1 MKVLKLTPL
10 AERIRNDT
18 ILFSGFQTG
27 MTPLDTSVVKEPVS
41 ATRMTPCILK
51 KASSVFKLKH

>member
-10 AERIRNDT
+10 AERIRMT
-18 ILFSGFQTG
+18 PSFFSGFQTG

-41 ATRMTPCILK
+41 ATRMTP
-51 KASSVFKLKH
+51 FF

>member
-1 MKVLKLTPL
+1 MKALKLTPL

-41 ATRMTPCILK
+41 ATRMTPFFYL
-51 KASSVFKLKH
+51 VWVMQEV

>member
-41 ATRMTPCILK
+41 ATRMTPFFYL
-51 KASSVFKLKH
+51 VWVMQEV